1 MRAKKI
7 DDNQR
12 EIVSALRRC
21 GAIVQSLASVG
32 DGVPDLLVGYK
43 RQTYLIEV
51 KDGSKPPSA
60 RQLTHDQIL
69 WHVEWCGGPLCV
81 VHNVDE
87 ALAAIGAI

>member
-7 DDNQR
+7 DANQP
-12 EIVSALRRC
+12 EIVAALRKV
-21 GAIVQSLASVG
+21 GAVVHSLAGVG
-32 DGVPDLLVGYK
+32 EGVPDILCGYK
-43 RQTYLIEV
+43 KSTYLLEI

-81 VHNVDE
+81 VHNVEE
-87 ALAAIGAI
+87 ALAAIGAT